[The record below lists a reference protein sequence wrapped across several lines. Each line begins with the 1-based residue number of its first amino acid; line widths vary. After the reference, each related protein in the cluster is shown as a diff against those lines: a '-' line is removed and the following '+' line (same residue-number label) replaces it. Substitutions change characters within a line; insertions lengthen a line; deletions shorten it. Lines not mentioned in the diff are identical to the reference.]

1 MTRVAKITILT
12 IITLL
17 VMAPAAFAQTID
29 TDQRTLLKM
38 INAKRQEKG
47 VKALKWGFR
56 IQRAAERHSEDM
68 ATKAYMAHTS
78 PSGATLARRLKDSGI
93 SRWSGATEN
102 ITSAGNARAAYNKW
116 LGSSTTRAK
125 MLDSKYTH
133 VGIGITDGGA
143 KGQVFTLNL
152 VANPKLKNSMSVDG
166 RTILNLL
173 NAERAKVGA
182 PALKWGYKLAATGRL
197 HSKDMLTNQYFS
209 HTSEDGSRLSDRLRK
224 SSVSGWTRAGENI
237 AGTSSADRA
246 FGLWMESGSHR
257 KNMLDPSYTNVG
269 VGYAADGSFKMFTMN
284 LVAYPR

>member
-1 MTRVAKITILT
+1 MV
-12 IITLL
+12 
-17 VMAPAAFAQTID
+17 PAAFAQTLD
-29 TDQRTLLKM
+29 TDQRTLLNK

-47 VKALKWGFR
+47 IKALKWGFR

-78 PSGATLARRLKDSGI
+78 PSGTTLTRRLKDSGI
-93 SRWSGATEN
+93 SRWSRAMEN
-102 ITSAGNARAAYNKW
+102 ITSAGSARAAYNKW

-125 MLDSKYTH
+125 MLDPKYTH
-133 VGIGITDGGA
+133 VGIGIAEGGA

-152 VANPKLKNSMSVDG
+152 VANPKPKNSMSVDG
-166 RTILNLL
+166 RTILDLL

-182 PALKWGYKLAATGRL
+182 PALSWGYRLAASGRF

-209 HTSEDGSRLSDRLRK
+209 HVSQDGRRLSDRLRQ

-237 AGTSSADRA
+237 AGTNSAERA
-246 FGLWMESGSHR
+246 FELWMKSDSHR
-257 KNMLDPSYTNVG
+257 RNMLDSKYTNVG
-269 VGYAADGSFKMFTMN
+269 VGYAKDGSFKMFTMD